1 MPKRTKSEDEDAKR
15 ILEAI
20 AAYVGAFLAL
30 ATIGIIVWDG
40 ISADGTPPI
49 VTVESGAVHAHANG
63 FVLEI
68 SALNSGDATAAEVAV
83 EGTLSREGEI
93 VETSETTFGY
103 LPSGSRSHG
112 GLFFQAD
119 PRAHDVAVRAKG
131 YVDP

>member
-1 MPKRTKSEDEDAKR
+1 MAKRTKPDDEGAKR

-20 AAYVGAFLAL
+20 AGGIGALLAL

-40 ISADGTPPI
+40 VSGDGTPPI
-49 VTVESGAVHAHANG
+49 VIVEPGAVHAHAKG
-63 FVLEI
+63 FVLEL
-68 SALNSGDATAAEVAV
+68 SAFNRGDATAAQVTV
-83 EGTLSREGEI
+83 EGTLSLDGEV
-93 VETSETTFGY
+93 VETSETTFDY
-103 LPSGSRSHG
+103 LPSGSRSNG

>member
-15 ILEAI
+15 VLEAI
-20 AAYVGAFLAL
+20 AACVGAFLAL

-49 VTVESGAVHAHANG
+49 VTVESGAVHAHTNG

-68 SALNSGDATAAEVAV
+68 SASNSGDATAAEVAV

>member
-1 MPKRTKSEDEDAKR
+1 MAKRTKSEDEGAKR

-20 AAYVGAFLAL
+20 AGGIGAFLAL

-40 ISADGTPPI
+40 MSGGDAPPI
-49 VTVESGAVHAHANG
+49 VIVEAGAVHEHENG
-63 FVLEI
+63 FVLEL
-68 SALNSGDATAAEVAV
+68 SAFNSGDATAAEVAV

-93 VETSETTFGY
+93 VETSETTFDY
-103 LPSGSRSHG
+103 LPSGSRRRG

-119 PRAHDVAVRAKG
+119 PRTHDVAVKAKG